1 MFQHM
6 MVGNAAS
13 MGSKVAS
20 MSSAAQV
27 AFTTGPILEEAKA
40 TTSKIEPRPLRLIYD
55 WRLNRLIIINII
67 VSPREEPSFL
77 KKKIFLS
84 FLLPF
89 LSLSLVQHF
98 FRFFGRIRV
107 YSSRKRTKKKRRPK
121 RCCCALL
128 CVCACA
134 PKRLNFRRDRIIN
147 GAGGV

>member
-1 MFQHM
+1 
-6 MVGNAAS
+6 

-40 TTSKIEPRPLRLIYD
+40 TTSKMEPRPLRLIYD

-67 VSPREEPSFL
+67 ISPREEPSFL

-89 LSLSLVQHF
+89 LSLSRPTF
-98 FRFFGRIRV
+98 FPFLRKN
-107 YSSRKRTKKKRRPK
+107 SSLFKS
-121 RCCCALL
+121 
-128 CVCACA
+128 
-134 PKRLNFRRDRIIN
+134 
-147 GAGGV
+147 

>member
-27 AFTTGPILEEAKA
+27 AFTTGPILEEAEA
-40 TTSKIEPRPLRLIYD
+40 TTSKMELRPLRLIYD

-67 VSPREEPSFL
+67 ISPREEPSFL

-89 LSLSLVQHF
+89 LSLSL
-98 FRFFGRIRV
+98 
-107 YSSRKRTKKKRRPK
+107 SSNIFSVSSEEFESIQVVNEGKKRGDRNAVV
-121 RCCCALL
+121 ALFS
-128 CVCACA
+128 ACA
-134 PKRLNFRRDRIIN
+134 PARLN
-147 GAGGV
+147 V